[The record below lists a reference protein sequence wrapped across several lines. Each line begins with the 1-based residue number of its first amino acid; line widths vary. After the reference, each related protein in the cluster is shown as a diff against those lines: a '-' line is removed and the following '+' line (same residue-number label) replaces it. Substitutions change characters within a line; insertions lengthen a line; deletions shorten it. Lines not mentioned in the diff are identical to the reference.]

1 MATKI
6 SARMRRC
13 VVADGWRLVVAC
25 PDGAVVTVDVPVKR
39 TFGQDPRP
47 WLATVKVDHSGVA
60 VCHGGGHD
68 APEAIMDAA
77 SALACFGYI
86 VREVVLPGSQTAEER
101 MAGVTAERDAMKAV
115 LLELLTAEIALEA
128 WRPGDAEARDGL
140 VRRLNNAW
148 MSTVDVLGMA
158 R

>member
-1 MATKI
+1 M
-6 SARMRRC
+6 
-13 VVADGWRLVVAC
+13 ADGWRMVVAC
-25 PDGAVVTVDVPVKR
+25 PGGPVVTVDVPVKR
-39 TFGQDPRP
+39 AFDQDPRP

-68 APEAIMDAA
+68 PPEAIMDAA

-101 MAGVTAERDAMKAV
+101 MAGVTAERDAMKTA
-115 LLELLTAEIALEA
+115 LLELLTAGIAMEA
-128 WRPGDAEARDGL
+128 WRPGDAEPMDAMA
-140 VRRLNNAW
+140 RRLNKAW
-148 MSTVDVLGMA
+148 MSAVDVLGMA